1 MGLGGGLERKQ
12 SQLPENGGGGFGPEG
27 QLSQEPT
34 EPQNSF
40 SKLKVFGPREKLSL
54 RSQKLSFRGELG
66 LRINQVTKARNP
78 IDSSLKLGENLWV

>member
-40 SKLKVFGPREKLSL
+40 SKLKIFGPREKLSL
-54 RSQKLSFRGELG
+54 RSQKP
-66 LRINQVTKARNP
+66 RNCP
-78 IDSSLKLGENLWV
+78 FKMKGGVRSEDKSSH